1 MKKKQYSKRSLWKS
15 NSNIFN
21 QDDIMY
27 KTFYNDN
34 KKKNILSKN
43 PLSSSSI
50 KFKINLSTGQEYE
63 FSGNTNDT
71 FQSTLNNFIKKIFI

>member
-1 MKKKQYSKRSLWKS
+1 MKKKQYSKRNLWKS

-34 KKKNILSKN
+34 KKK
-43 PLSSSSI
+43 
-50 KFKINLSTGQEYE
+50 
-63 FSGNTNDT
+63 T
-71 FQSTLNNFIKKIFI
+71 F